1 MPSGIKRAATYVP
14 KGGVGKTT
22 SAGHIGVSAHI
33 DHGADVVEV
42 DLAGAQNDLATQFGL
57 SVADSE
63 DGAETEDDHV
73 IDVPISAVFG
83 DNWDTLATTLDDPVS
98 RMTVETGEGP
108 DLIPAD
114 SGLGGADNNL
124 ASVPLEDRFKKLG
137 PFVDNHLAPKYD
149 LVIFDLPGA
158 ENNISLNGLSAAGTV
173 VAPLKPGKFERDQL
187 DTLVT
192 DLERIREEAGHDVA
206 PSLEMVIPTMVDERQ
221 NVDRTF
227 LENLQAEYPDRVTEP
242 VVDTQGISNDQWA
255 GRTLFALD
263 ELDLDTAKRARETYR
278 TITNDLL
285 DTLEAR

>member
-1 MPSGIKRAATYVP
+1 MVSIKRAATYVP

-22 SAGHIGVSAHI
+22 SASHIGVSSYQ
-33 DHGADVVEV
+33 DHDEDVVFV

-57 SVADSE
+57 SVVDSE
-63 DGAETEDDHV
+63 DDAESEEDHV

-83 DNWDTLATTLDDPVS
+83 DHWDTLVETIDDPLS

-124 ASVPLEDRFKKLG
+124 ASVPLEARFEKLD
-137 PFVDNHLAPKYD
+137 PFVDNHLAKKYD

-192 DLERIREEAGHDVA
+192 DLARIREEAGHDVA
-206 PSLEMVIPTMVDERQ
+206 PSLEVVIPTMINEQQ
-221 NVDRTF
+221 NVDQKF
-227 LENLQAEYPDRVTEP
+227 LEGLQAEYPDRVTEP

-255 GRTLFALD
+255 GRTLFAID
-263 ELDLDTAKRARETYR
+263 EPALDTAARARETYR
-278 TITNDLL
+278 TITTDLL
-285 DTLEAR
+285 ENLESR